1 MDPREIARR
10 LGILSIEERVQII
23 QCLLE
28 AGPAGLEMPDIAGKT
43 GLGAPAIVKQ
53 IEALI
58 GAEMVSFKTR
68 DNNKVYSV
76 NQAVLREIFDYM
88 HNEFAPAAD
97 TLADKK
103 T

>member
-23 QCLLE
+23 QSLLE
-28 AGPAGLEMPDIAGKT
+28 AGEAGLEMPDIALKT

-58 GAEMVSFKTR
+58 GAEMVNFKTR
-68 DNNKVYSV
+68 DNNKVYIV
-76 NQAVLREIFDYM
+76 NERVLREVFDYM
-88 HNEFAPAAD
+88 FTEYAPRQ
-97 TLADKK
+97 
-103 T
+103 

>member
-1 MDPREIARR
+1 MDPREIARK

-28 AGPAGLEMPDIAGKT
+28 VGSEGLEMPDIAVKT

-53 IEALI
+53 IEALM

-68 DNNKVYSV
+68 DNNKVYLV
-76 NQAVLREIFDYM
+76 NERALREVFDFMFKDY
-88 HNEFAPAAD
+88 APRSA
-97 TLADKK
+97 
-103 T
+103 

>member
-23 QCLLE
+23 QSLLE
-28 AGPAGLEMPDIAGKT
+28 AGEAGLEMPDIALKT

-58 GAEMVSFKTR
+58 GAEMVNFKTR
-68 DNNKVYSV
+68 DNNKVYIV
-76 NQAVLREIFDYM
+76 NERVLREVFDYM
-88 HNEFAPAAD
+88 FTEFAPRQ
-97 TLADKK
+97 
-103 T
+103 

>member
-1 MDPREIARR
+1 MDPREIARK

-28 AGPAGLEMPDIAGKT
+28 VGSEGLEMPDIAVKT

-58 GAEMVSFKTR
+58 GAEMVTFKTR
-68 DNNKVYSV
+68 DNNKVYFV
-76 NQAVLREIFDYM
+76 NERVLREVFDFMFNDY
-88 HNEFAPAAD
+88 APRSA
-97 TLADKK
+97 
-103 T
+103 